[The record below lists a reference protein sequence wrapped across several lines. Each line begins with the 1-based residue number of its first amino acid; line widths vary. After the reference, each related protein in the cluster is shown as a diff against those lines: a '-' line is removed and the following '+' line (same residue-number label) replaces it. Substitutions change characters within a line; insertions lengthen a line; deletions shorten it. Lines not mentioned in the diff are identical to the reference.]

1 MLLSFAYICKS
12 YVPKTVHCIHID
24 FVVLFI
30 RKAIYFL
37 TFKLI
42 LISFLDIDF
51 NY

>member
-1 MLLSFAYICKS
+1 MLLSFAYICKCS
-12 YVPKTVHCIHID
+12 VPKTVHCMYID
-24 FVVLFI
+24 FVVLLI

-42 LISFLDIDF
+42 SISFFDIEF